1 MPVVF
6 PGEIAVPAQGS
17 PHADPAAAPDRLPDG
32 QPRLPRLAPVAASP
46 PVQSRPLYPTGGQWP
61 TWCIALAIRLVTDVK
76 LSLRATPRTL
86 AAVFQAMRGGTT
98 GVMSATTVRCWVMR
112 LGLYAL
118 QRPLERGTDW
128 AYLID
133 HTIQMGTIKCFAVV
147 GVRLD
152 QLPYPQRCLRR
163 EDLQL
168 IALVPMAQSS
178 AATVEHAL
186 EDAALRTG
194 VPRLIVS
201 DQGGDVLAGID
212 LYRTHHAHTSCTRDA
227 AHKGANVLRK
237 LLEADPS
244 WPGFVT
250 QLGQMKSKFQQT
262 PLACCL
268 GPSLRPKVR
277 FMNLAAPLRW
287 ARWCLRVLDGPWP
300 SGEELSDPQREVLAM
315 LESGSLKDKLGW
327 LGDYREAIERW
338 CQWHEVVQVVVR
350 HVRRCG
356 IVEDSVETLGRQ
368 FEAMKL
374 TPSGQQVAE
383 AMMSF
388 VEEQAWAC
396 WPDGR
401 RLIGSTEVLES
412 LFGELKALEG
422 QQSEGGLTGL
432 MLAAGALTSTWSDVE
447 VEQGLK
453 ATPWKKVKA
462 WIEKYVGMTVQSQ
475 RAVARNLFAGP

>member
-1 MPVVF
+1 VIAALPVRLV
-6 PGEIAVPAQGS
+6 PVPVPVPARPS
-17 PHADPAAAPDRLPDG
+17 LP
-32 QPRLPRLAPVAASP
+32 PRTPC
-46 PVQSRPLYPTGGQWP
+46 PTGGQWP
-61 TWCIALAIRLVTDVK
+61 TWCIALAIRLVTGVK

-86 AAVFQAMRGGTT
+86 AAVFQTLRGRTT
-98 GVMSATTVRCWVMR
+98 RVMSATTVRCWVMR

-118 QRPLERGTDW
+118 QRPLERNTDW

-133 HTIQMGTIKCFAVV
+133 HTVQMGTIKCFAVV
-147 GVRLD
+147 GVRLGR
-152 QLPYPQRCLRR
+152 LLYPQRCLRS

-178 AATVEHAL
+178 AATVEQAL
-186 EDAALRTG
+186 LDAALRTG

-201 DQGGDVLAGID
+201 DQGGDVRAGIGR
-212 LYRTHHAHTSCTRDA
+212 YCSHHAHTSATCDV

-250 QLGQMKSKFQQT
+250 HLGQMKSKFQQT

-277 FMNLAAPLRW
+277 FMNLVAPLRW
-287 ARWCLRVLDGPWP
+287 ARWSLRVLDGPWP
-300 SGEELSDPQREVLAM
+300 SGEALSDCQREVLAT
-315 LESGSLKDKLGW
+315 LESGSLKEKLGW

-350 HVRRCG
+350 HGRRCG
-356 IVEDSVETLGRQ
+356 IAEDSVETLRRQ

-383 AMMSF
+383 SMMSF
-388 VEEQAWAC
+388 VQEQAWAC

-401 RLIGSTEVLES
+401 RLIGSTEALES

-432 MLAAGALTSTWSDVE
+432 MLAVGALTSTWSDE
-447 VEQGLK
+447 ELEQGLK
-453 ATPWKKVKA
+453 ATPWKKVNA
-462 WIEKYVGMTVQSQ
+462 WIEKHVGMTVQSQ